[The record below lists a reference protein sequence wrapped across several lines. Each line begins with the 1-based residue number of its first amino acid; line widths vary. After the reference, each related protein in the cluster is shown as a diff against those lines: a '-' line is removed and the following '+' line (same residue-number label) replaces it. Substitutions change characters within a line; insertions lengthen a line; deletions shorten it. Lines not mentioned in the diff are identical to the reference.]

1 MLEGWLSL
9 GQVCEAQEQLDAA
22 VRAYTSAVCLEP
34 TCLPAYRRLGV
45 LWHKQGQ
52 HEPAIAA
59 LQTARRLA
67 PDCAEVHTNLGVV
80 LQAQGRYA
88 TAVACYEAA
97 LTHHPG
103 CAQTL
108 YNLGTAWQALEQ
120 PEKAR
125 QAYSAALQLDPES
138 AETHFNLG
146 IIWEQLQQP
155 DAAIVAYQAAIH
167 LQPQHA
173 GAHMN
178 CALLWLAQGQ
188 LSQGWEA
195 YEWRWHTPEWTLP
208 ARPLPRWHGTA
219 LPNGPLLVQA
229 EQGVGDEIQ
238 FASCLPDLLAH
249 VGQLVIECDPRLA
262 PMFTR
267 SFPTA
272 VICGVPRDAD
282 EPSWLHR
289 VPAPVAHIPSGS
301 LPRFLR
307 PALSCFPVRPGYL
320 LPHPLRCEK
329 WRVRLQSLGTGLK
342 IGMTWR
348 GLVTTN
354 KRNPFYTSLA
364 DWAPLFAIPD
374 IVWVNLQYGECAAE
388 LADARH
394 HWGVTIHTWADLDL
408 FHDLEEVA
416 ALVAAL
422 DLVVAPA
429 NTVAQLAGSLGT
441 PVWKCSVFAGDWG
454 CLGQYGASLVS
465 HYAAVSPSTTRRL
478 AERVCTYSQRFKSPD
493 MRTSP
498 QRGLRGGGFL

>member
-1 MLEGWLSL
+1 M
-9 GQVCEAQEQLDAA
+9 AQTGAA
-22 VRAYTSAVCLEP
+22 
-34 TCLPAYRRLGV
+34 
-45 LWHKQGQ
+45 
-52 HEPAIAA
+52 EPAIAA

-103 CAQTL
+103 CPQTL

-146 IIWEQLQQP
+146 IIWEQLHRP
-155 DAAIVAYQAAIH
+155 DAAIAAYQAAIH

-188 LSQGWEA
+188 L
-195 YEWRWHTPEWTLP
+195 
-208 ARPLPRWHGTA
+208 PRAGKPMSGAGTRRNGHYQPG
-219 LPNGPLLVQA
+219 LCRVGMVLLFRDGPLLVQA

-272 VICGVPRDAD
+272 VICGVPRDAG
-282 EPSWLHR
+282 EPAWLHR
-289 VPAPVAHIPSGS
+289 VPAPVAHVPSGS

-307 PALSCFPVRPGYL
+307 PALSCFPARPGYL

-329 WRVRLQSLGTGLK
+329 WRVRLQALGTGLK

-364 DWAPLFAIPD
+364 DWAPLFAIPG

-388 LADARH
+388 
-394 HWGVTIHTWADLDL
+394 
-408 FHDLEEVA
+408 
-416 ALVAAL
+416 
-422 DLVVAPA
+422 
-429 NTVAQLAGSLGT
+429 
-441 PVWKCSVFAGDWG
+441 
-454 CLGQYGASLVS
+454 
-465 HYAAVSPSTTRRL
+465 TRRRPAPVGCNDPYL
-478 AERVCTYSQRFKSPD
+478 
-493 MRTSP
+493 
-498 QRGLRGGGFL
+498 G